1 MKPSNSVIDFSTW
14 FWADG
19 RIRRGDP
26 EERHVKHP
34 EVNLRCLAEIFKTK
48 RQPLTRHL
56 SDVPTLGCRLRLNTQ
71 FHNLYLFE
79 SKLREVSPQLKEF
92 SSELRVSE
100 LLLCLKPQLNRLRII
115 QDLPPAVV
123 EMTGPLRTSD

>member
-1 MKPSNSVIDFSTW
+1 MKPSNSEIEFTW

-26 EERHVKHP
+26 EKRYVKHP

-56 SDVPTLGCRLRLNTQ
+56 LDVTPLGCKLGLVLNFTI
-71 FHNLYLFE
+71 FFE
-79 SKLREVSPQLKEF
+79 SKLKEVSPQLKEI
-92 SSELRVSE
+92 SSKLRVSE
-100 LLLCLKPQLNRLRII
+100 ILLCLKPKNRLRII
-115 QDLPPAVV
+115 QGLPACV

>member
-1 MKPSNSVIDFSTW
+1 MSPR
-14 FWADG
+14 WAA
-19 RIRRGDP
+19 R
-26 EERHVKHP
+26 VK
-34 EVNLRCLAEIFKTK
+34 AYA
-48 RQPLTRHL
+48 
-56 SDVPTLGCRLRLNTQ
+56 Q

-123 EMTGPLRTSD
+123 EVTGPLRTSD